1 MKHPLQHTKKDK
13 DGTLRF
19 VQNEVVKLILK
30 AKKID
35 LNEIVDLVNAHDSKV
50 TPDDMEQF
58 YQLIGYSVNNA
69 PIRDELKKAA
79 TEHHK
84 NGTIPAETRA
94 NLAEARLQSVK
105 DYLREGIAEL
115 YGIHPS
121 NLDE

>member
-69 PIRDELKKAA
+69 PIRAELRIAA
-79 TEHHK
+79 QAAHDA
-84 NGTIPAETRA
+84 GTLPAETRA

-105 DYLREGIAEL
+105 DQLREGIADL